1 MLTMDKKIAS
11 LLNVNLRVIIP
22 EFGAFIITQQQPRV
36 VVFNDSLKNNDGLLI
51 DYIVK
56 TEGIER
62 DVALQLLSDYTSQAG
77 KQLETGGTVVFE
89 GIGKLHR
96 ERGRIVFTPEEGTL
110 TEPPSDL
117 HVPSARLPQE
127 NVAEPTLSQPVISHP
142 VVSQP
147 VVSQAPARF
156 NVNSALKWVAVFLV
170 ANLLV
175 LAFFM
180 LKDNNR
186 KEKEQLPE
194 TLGISDPVIQQ
205 LADSMM
211 AAVADTSVIYRDEAA
226 VSEEAV
232 SADSKVRYYIIAG
245 CFRDEANADQLVREL
260 KIRGLDAEKF
270 GKIGDL
276 FAVSY
281 ASFDERQLAEQELA
295 KVREE
300 SFPDAWITQ
309 F

>member
-1 MLTMDKKIAS
+1 
-11 LLNVNLRVIIP
+11 
-22 EFGAFIITQQQPRV
+22 
-36 VVFNDSLKNNDGLLI
+36 
-51 DYIVK
+51 
-56 TEGIER
+56 
-62 DVALQLLSDYTSQAG
+62 
-77 KQLETGGTVVFE
+77 
-89 GIGKLHR
+89 
-96 ERGRIVFTPEEGTL
+96 
-110 TEPPSDL
+110 
-117 HVPSARLPQE
+117 
-127 NVAEPTLSQPVISHP
+127 
-142 VVSQP
+142 
-147 VVSQAPARF
+147 
-156 NVNSALKWVAVFLV
+156 VAVILV
-170 ANLLV
+170 ANILV

-186 KEKEQLPE
+186 QEKEQLPE

-226 VSEEAV
+226 VSAE
-232 SADSKVRYYIIAG
+232 SASDDSKVRYYIIAG

>member
-11 LLNVNLRVIIP
+11 LLNANLRVIIP
-22 EFGAFIITQQQPRV
+22 EFGAFMITQQQPRV

-77 KQLETGGTVVFE
+77 KQLEAGGTVVFE

-110 TEPPSDL
+110 TEPPMDL
-117 HVPSARLPQE
+117 QGPKVQVPQE
-127 NVAEPTLSQPVISHP
+127 KVAEPTLSQPVVPQTNVSRAP
-142 VVSQP
+142 V
-147 VVSQAPARF
+147 RF
-156 NVNSALKWVAVFLV
+156 NANVLLKWVAVFLV

-186 KEKEQLPE
+186 QEKEQLPE

-226 VSEEAV
+226 VSEE
-232 SADSKVRYYIIAG
+232 SASDDNKVRYYIIAG